1 MKKGQS
7 RNLVIDASVARASGG
22 KDATH
27 QTSIVTRNLLQSVL
41 TICHK
46 AVMTPAIRDEW
57 NQHQSNFARK
67 WRRSM
72 VARGKLVAVN
82 VGERRDIREQVEAEN
97 ITPEQK
103 NAMLK
108 DCHLI
113 EAAISTDKR
122 IISLDDTARNLFV
135 GLSEGIADM
144 QDILWVNPVSDTEKV
159 MTWLEDMSNEA
170 QWNLYIKVN

>member
-1 MKKGQS
+1 
-7 RNLVIDASVARASGG
+7 
-22 KDATH
+22 
-27 QTSIVTRNLLQSVL
+27 
-41 TICHK
+41 
-46 AVMTPAIRDEW
+46 
-57 NQHQSNFARK
+57 
-67 WRRSM
+67 M